1 MRAARCRTLRAASRS
16 CGWWIPELAERA
28 PQGAVAY
35 LARLYYDTAL
45 SANPHALSS
54 LAELVG
60 WDHVVFGSDFPFAPE
75 LAAQL
80 SIASLEGDGRFD
92 AESLELVRRR
102 NALGLLAGTSG
113 RFAHSQP

>member
-1 MRAARCRTLRAASRS
+1 MPFLVGRFSLLWAVDD
-16 CGWWIPELAERA
+16 ELADRA
-28 PQGAVAY
+28 PLGAVAY
-35 LARLYYDTAL
+35 MARLYYDTAL

-80 SIASLEGDGRFD
+80 SVMSLDSDQRFDPGVLEGIAR
-92 AESLELVRRR
+92 A
-102 NALGLLAGTSG
+102 NALRLFDPD
-113 RFAHSQP
+113 R